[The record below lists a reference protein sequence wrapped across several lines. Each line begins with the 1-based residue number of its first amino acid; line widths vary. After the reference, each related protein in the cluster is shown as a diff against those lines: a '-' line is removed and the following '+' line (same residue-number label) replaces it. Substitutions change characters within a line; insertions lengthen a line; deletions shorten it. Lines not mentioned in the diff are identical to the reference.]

1 MQPPSEVSGAEVSEE
16 KGGGGKNSRAA
27 SEAAVQGEQ
36 GFMESRADLP
46 LRSFFFFFL
55 LHFPF
60 LSNIQLT
67 FCIVYRLPTG

>member
-1 MQPPSEVSGAEVSEE
+1 MQPPSEVSRAEVSEE

-46 LRSFFFFFL
+46 LR
-55 LHFPF
+55 
-60 LSNIQLT
+60 
-67 FCIVYRLPTG
+67 